1 MFHFKMFTYLYFVSQ
16 LSIDICDVSMSS
28 TLYGTVSFCY
38 SILTTILQNIFFFFS
53 FFLEFQYVLLMEMQK
68 LTRTQNKI
76 LEQLPL
82 LAMDNTFITQN
93 MDALQP
99 VTTMQEFDI

>member
-1 MFHFKMFTYLYFVSQ
+1 MFTYLYFVFR

-38 SILTTILQNIFFFFS
+38 SILTTILQNIFFFFLV

-93 MDALQP
+93 IDALQP

>member
-1 MFHFKMFTYLYFVSQ
+1 
-16 LSIDICDVSMSS
+16 
-28 TLYGTVSFCY
+28 
-38 SILTTILQNIFFFFS
+38 
-53 FFLEFQYVLLMEMQK
+53 MEMQK

-93 MDALQP
+93 IDALQP